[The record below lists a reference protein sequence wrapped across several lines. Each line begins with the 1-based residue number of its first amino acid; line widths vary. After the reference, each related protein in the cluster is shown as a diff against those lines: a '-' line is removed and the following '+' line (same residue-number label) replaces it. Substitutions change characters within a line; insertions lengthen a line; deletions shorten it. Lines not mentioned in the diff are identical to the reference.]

1 MPITDLIPWKKRE
14 PEAEQGGGALEVRGD
29 PFVTFQQRM
38 NRMFDDFFRGTGLE
52 RFGALGEGWDVF
64 SPCVDIVETE
74 KEIRISVELPGLD
87 ENDIDVTLSHEVL
100 TISGE
105 KRQEREEKGENY
117 VRTERSY
124 GSFRRS
130 IPISSD
136 ADASKADAIFRNGVL
151 TVTLP
156 RTVMP
161 ESRKKIRIMASK

>member
-14 PEAEQGGGALEVRGD
+14 PEAEEGGGDLEVRGD
-29 PFVTFQQRM
+29 PFATLQQRM
-38 NRMFDDFFRGTGLE
+38 NRMFDDFFHGTGLE
-52 RFGALGEGWDVF
+52 RLGAVGEGWDAF
-64 SPCVDIVETE
+64 SPCVDIVETD

-87 ENDIDVTLSHEVL
+87 EKDIDVTLSRDML

-105 KRQEREEKGENY
+105 KKQESEEKGHNY

-130 IPISSD
+130 IPLSSE
-136 ADASKADAIFRNGVL
+136 ADASKAAALFRKGVL

-156 RTVMP
+156 RTVKP
-161 ESRKKIRIMASK
+161 EAQKKITIKAS